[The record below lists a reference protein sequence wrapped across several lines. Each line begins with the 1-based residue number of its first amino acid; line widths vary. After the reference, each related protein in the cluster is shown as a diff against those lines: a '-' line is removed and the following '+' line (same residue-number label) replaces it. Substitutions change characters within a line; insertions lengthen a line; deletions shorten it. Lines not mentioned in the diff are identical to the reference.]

1 MALVWSRGETTG
13 GDMFKAI
20 VLGTA
25 LTILAASAT
34 LAETEGTVPG
44 SLGEFFAAYD
54 AATTPGHR
62 AALELLVEGANEGL
76 MSAEA
81 EIEAKHGTPL
91 YCQPANLALDPPH
104 IIELLRIAMK
114 DDARYRV
121 VPVGFALLEAYK
133 VAFPC
138 SK

>member
-1 MALVWSRGETTG
+1 
-13 GDMFKAI
+13 MFKAI
-20 VLGTA
+20 IVGVAFAA
-25 LTILAASAT
+25 LATSAT
-34 LAETEGTVPG
+34 QAETADTVPG

-62 AALELLVEGANEGL
+62 AALELLVEGAKEGL

-81 EIEAKHGTPL
+81 EIDAKHGTPL
-91 YCQPANLALDPPH
+91 YCEPANLALDPPH

-114 DDARYRV
+114 DDARYGA
-121 VPVGFALLEAYK
+121 VPVGFALLQAYK
-133 VAFPC
+133 AAFPC